1 MSRACLFM
9 LFTDEKR
16 TNLAVQGGAL
26 FRSRTVLWL
35 HNIHQNTVVNLQMNM
50 FIFFSG
56 RFFLM
61 SPLNK
66 NPVERRTQYMAFV
79 YCLNSVFSKNHAQRT
94 VFESTEY

>member
-1 MSRACLFM
+1 MKSEPIWQYKEELYFEA
-9 LFTDEKR
+9 E
-16 TNLAVQGGAL
+16 QY
-26 FRSRTVLWL
+26 
-35 HNIHQNTVVNLQMNM
+35 NIHQNTIVNLQMNI